1 MSAKAGFHN
10 GRVKYLQI
18 VTSTMKRIKNKHA
31 DIHKYS
37 KSIYLQDSWIM
48 LFQKVRVAIFLL
60 KHEIDLLSLIYC
72 GMEFQIEAPSYIKLF
87 FILFVFGFGKRI
99 ELELSRRLWFNIS
112 VLKVNNSLNEFGL
125 KSAQFFLYTLYI
137 QYRLLIYLIWHM
149 CKNTSS
155 SSSVMKFL

>member
-1 MSAKAGFHN
+1 
-10 GRVKYLQI
+10 
-18 VTSTMKRIKNKHA
+18 
-31 DIHKYS
+31 
-37 KSIYLQDSWIM
+37 M

-112 VLKVNNSLNEFGL
+112 VLKVNKFGPMLLSVLNISFAL
-125 KSAQFFLYTLYI
+125 AFTLCCLSGSI
-137 QYRLLIYLIWHM
+137 VIY
-149 CKNTSS
+149 
-155 SSSVMKFL
+155 SVLFIDLPHLARVL